1 MKASLHHLLSVQNDI
16 FHWSEKPQKDYH
28 NVICIILLKYIYII
42 FKSSVLRPESTNE
55 VVKKLFN

>member
-16 FHWSEKPQKDYH
+16 LHWFEKPQKDYYK
-28 NVICIILLKYIYII
+28 VMCIILLKVIYII